1 MKNVKSKLVLA
12 TAVLS
17 LVIVVMWVLSVR
29 KSSEAVALI
38 GAGYAF
44 LCFAFLIAQIVA
56 FVKAHVDYDQTV
68 EQPKFDL
75 MRLEDNP

>member
-1 MKNVKSKLVLA
+1 MRTRLVLLA
-12 TAVLS
+12 AVFS
-17 LVIVVMWVLSVR
+17 LAIVAMWVVSVR

-38 GAGYAF
+38 GAGYAL

-56 FVKAHVDYDQTV
+56 FVKAHADFDQTV

-75 MRLEDNP
+75 LKLEEDV

>member
-1 MKNVKSKLVLA
+1 MKSVKSKIVLA
-12 TAVLS
+12 AAVLS
-17 LVIVVMWVLSVR
+17 LAIVVMWVLSVR

-44 LCFAFLIAQIVA
+44 LCFAFLVAQIVA
-56 FVKAHVDYDQTV
+56 FVRAHVDYDQTV

-75 MRLEDNP
+75 MRLEDNA

>member
-1 MKNVKSKLVLA
+1 MKSRLVLLA
-12 TAVLS
+12 AVFS
-17 LVIVVMWVLSVR
+17 LAIVAMWVFSVR

-38 GAGYAF
+38 GAGYGL

-56 FVKAHVDYDQTV
+56 FVKAHMDYDQTV

-75 MRLEDNP
+75 LKLEEKA